1 MPLHKSCVQ
10 RKMAVSEGVGFGLT
24 PSDTHTRNVEDCTPS
39 PTSTT
44 TNQRVKELVAE
55 VVELREKCYCVESL
69 KAEVMMM
76 RKMFSQLKPMFRYP
90 KIKNVTQ
97 TLLNEISHQTS
108 FFFFFGI
115 PYQTCSNCLDRS
127 LGVFGFVKISILTL
141 NFFI

>member
-1 MPLHKSCVQ
+1 M
-10 RKMAVSEGVGFGLT
+10 GVERGDRVRGVVFGPT
-24 PSDTHTRNVEDCTPS
+24 PSSTYTSYMEDCTPPS
-39 PTSTT
+39 TSIVI
-44 TNQRVKELVAE
+44 NQRVKELTAE
-55 VVELREKCYCVESL
+55 VVELREKCSGVESL

-97 TLLNEISHQTS
+97 TLLNEISYQTS